1 MDHWYEFLCVNPSF
15 INGMKRNGILRNAE
29 EKAEM
34 WIYISSRT
42 ISNEY
47 QTDTRK
53 FSDLTT
59 TTEPLATN
67 VTVQQFTI
75 IQNAHEKCL
84 ADGQP
89 NNTITIRTGS
99 SSAVERDPGENM
111 AEAWTEATSSEQG
124 DDIQILPHPWWTT
137 PGRVYQPHSSTE
149 FGVRDWQ
156 KGWEN
161 CSFVGF
167 FFNWQILHT
176 EYNHQKR
183 YVCLWNV
190 DRLLQNLTWRRN
202 RVGARQWN
210 SF

>member
-1 MDHWYEFLCVNPSF
+1 MDHWYEFLYVNPSF

-47 QTDTRK
+47 QTDTRN

-99 SSAVERDPGENM
+99 SSAVERDPGENV
-111 AEAWTEATSSEQG
+111 AAAWTEATSSEQG
-124 DDIQILPHPWWTT
+124 DDIQIFPHPWWTT

-167 FFNWQILHT
+167 FF
-176 EYNHQKR
+176 
-183 YVCLWNV
+183 
-190 DRLLQNLTWRRN
+190 
-202 RVGARQWN
+202 
-210 SF
+210 

>member
-1 MDHWYEFLCVNPSF
+1 MQRKRQKCEF
-15 INGMKRNGILRNAE
+15 
-29 EKAEM
+29 
-34 WIYISSRT
+34 IYLVAQFQMNIKL
-42 ISNEY
+42 I
-47 QTDTRK
+47 TRK

-89 NNTITIRTGS
+89 NNTITIRTES
-99 SSAVERDPGENM
+99 SSAVERDPGENV

-156 KGWEN
+156 KGWKN

-167 FFNWQILHT
+167 FLIGKFSTLNTTIRRGT
-176 EYNHQKR
+176 F
-183 YVCLWNV
+183 VWNV

-202 RVGARQWN
+202 RVGARQ
-210 SF
+210 